1 MKLNKYNILLI
12 SGLFINAI
20 TFAQSFKEKIADK
33 KFSNLEYASAS
44 EMYAELA
51 GSKQPKTK
59 YYVRA
64 GESNLKIGDYKKAE
78 AFYGQAFLNQGM
90 TDKDYFNY
98 YQVLKYNGNYKKA
111 NEVFAKISSG
121 EYKNVRGALSKNSDY
136 ETALKKDTVSLKIG
150 KLTGVNS
157 EDSDFSP
164 FIFGNDMYFVS
175 SRRNTS
181 FSRRRYGWDDSY
193 YLDIYKGTLEGTTI
207 KNVTHLGDRVKTSYH
222 EGPIFITKDGS
233 TEYITRNSLLNNKK
247 AVKGSD
253 NEVNLKIYYR
263 KKLGEGW
270 DEWLEFQYNS
280 NDYSCGHPT
289 LTDDGKTMYFV
300 SDMPGTLG
308 STDIWVTHFNNGAW
322 TKPENL
328 GQATNSEG
336 RELFPS
342 IFENEILFYSSDG
355 KIGLGGLDVFYT
367 IPSTDSYFEPQNLG
381 YPLNTSYDEVGFT
394 AKDIKSGYLSS
405 NRPGGVGKD
414 DIYSF
419 VSDKPIINTA
429 VNFIVKDKDTK
440 AILANAEVVVTDE
453 TGKVVGKA
461 NSDDKGDVK
470 FNLTPG
476 KNYRSKVTKQGYKN
490 LELKI
495 AESELA
501 ALGKEKK
508 ELLIE
513 KKIFGLIGLVTD
525 ADLNTPIEGVSVTL
539 TDAFNS
545 KNVLSFVTDKE
556 GGLKYIYNNIKEG
569 DDLSY
574 IMKIEKKGYITKT
587 QAVDISIMKDG
598 FVKLHESTNTKMSKI
613 KIGTDIGKLIDLKP
627 IYFDVGKWDV
637 RPDGAIELDKVVGLM
652 NENPGMVI
660 ELGSHTD
667 CRGAAKSNLTLSDKR
682 AKSSAAYIVSKG
694 IGKDRIFGKGYGESK
709 LINKCA
715 CEGKVVSKCSEEEH
729 AQNRRTEFKI
739 VKIKP

>member
-1 MKLNKYNILLI
+1 MKLHKIKTFTIGLVLSASIL
-12 SGLFINAI
+12 N
-20 TFAQSFKEKIADK
+20 AQSLKEKLADK
-33 KFSNLEYASAS
+33 KFNNLEYASAS
-44 EMYAELA
+44 ELYAELA
-51 GSKQPKTK
+51 GSKHPKAK

-78 AFYGQAFLNQGM
+78 AFYGQAYLNQGM
-90 TDKDYFNY
+90 TDKDYYNY

-111 NEVFAKISSG
+111 NEVFAKINSN
-121 EYKNVRGALSKNSDY
+121 EYKNIRKSLTDHSDY
-136 ETALKKDTVSLKIG
+136 ESSLKKDTTSIKIG
-150 KLTGVNS
+150 KLEGINS
-157 EDSDFSP
+157 EGSDFSP
-164 FIFGNDMYFVS
+164 LIQGNDIYFVS

-181 FSRRRYGWDDSY
+181 FNRKRYGWDDSY
-193 YLDIYKGTLEGTTI
+193 YLDIYKGTLEGTTV
-207 KNVTHLGDRVKTSYH
+207 KHAKPLGDHVKTSYH
-222 EGPIFITKDGS
+222 EGPIFVTKDGN
-233 TEYITRNSLLNNKK
+233 TQYITRNNLKNEKK
-247 AVKGSD
+247 AVKGTD
-253 NEVNLKIYYR
+253 NRVNLKIYFR
-263 KKLGEGW
+263 GKLGEKW
-270 DEWLEFQYNS
+270 EDWKEFDHNS

-308 STDIWVTHFNNGAW
+308 STDIWVTHLENGKW
-322 TKPENL
+322 SKPQNL
-328 GQATNSEG
+328 GQATNSEL
-336 RELFPS
+336 RELFRL
-342 IFENEILFYSSDG
+342 IFDNEILFFSSDG
-355 KIGLGGLDVFYT
+355 KIVLGGLDVFYT
-367 IPSTDSYFEPQNLG
+367 VPSTDNYFEPQNLG
-381 YPLNTSYDEVGFT
+381 YPLNTSYDEVGFMP
-394 AKDIKSGYLSS
+394 KDIKSGYLSS
-405 NRPGGVGKD
+405 NRPGGLGGD
-414 DIYSF
+414 DIYTF

-429 VNFIVKDKDTK
+429 VNFIVKDKESK
-440 AILANAEVVVTDE
+440 AILANAEVVMLDDA
-453 TGKVVGKA
+453 GKVVGKA

-476 KNYRSKVTKQGYKN
+476 KNYKSKVTKQGYKN
-490 LELKI
+490 LELSI
-495 AESELA
+495 PESELA
-501 ALGKEKK
+501 KLGKEKK

-525 ADLNTPIEGVSVTL
+525 ADNNSPIEGVKVTL
-539 TDAFNS
+539 TDAFNKS
-545 KNVLSFVTDKE
+545 NVLTFTTDNV
-556 GGLKYIYNNIKEG
+556 GQLKHIYNNIKEG

-598 FVKLHESTNTKMSKI
+598 FVKLHEQTNTKLAKI
-613 KIGTDIGKLIDLKP
+613 KIGTDIGKLVDLKP

-637 RPDGAIELDKVVGLM
+637 RPDGAIELDKIVALM

-709 LINKCA
+709 LIYKCS